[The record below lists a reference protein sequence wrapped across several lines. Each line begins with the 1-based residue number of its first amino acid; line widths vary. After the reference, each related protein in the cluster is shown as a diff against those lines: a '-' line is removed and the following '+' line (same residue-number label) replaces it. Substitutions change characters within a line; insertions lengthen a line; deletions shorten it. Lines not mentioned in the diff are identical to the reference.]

1 MRRSCFLLLTNQ
13 TTTLRARL
21 PLERSGAILE
31 SMSRRIV
38 SIATVAGIAALA
50 LSHFAAPARADEIKL
65 KDGSKINGT
74 IVGFEDN
81 SFKVKTSY
89 GFAVV
94 QKDQVVSITVTDPTK
109 QPEADGAKKA
119 DSEAA
124 KKNAPDSARKSEVAS
139 AKKSD
144 ADAARKTDSAA
155 AKTYLAAPAPS
166 PVKTEKVERA
176 SAPAPAKSSVADS
189 AANEI
194 EEYPHTDAPPT
205 AATNSAQP
213 TSAAANKS
221 VTSSAPSGTNTSNAT
236 TSAAAPAPKPAPPA
250 PMREEVSGN
259 LYTNDTYGFRMYKPP
274 TWKLIEGARTI
285 LPGSITALGTD
296 DQNTYLLIGQ
306 APSGKSLA
314 NDIASTEQRLRDV
327 MENFRPLGE
336 KQVMISGVSAT
347 ERRFRGSVD
356 SRDWSGVVVYI
367 PRGAQVYT
375 IFGMTLADTDLVQ
388 IQENVISRAIT
399 SLQFTK

>member
-1 MRRSCFLLLTNQ
+1 LLTNQ
-13 TTTLRARL
+13 ATILRARL
-21 PLERSGAILE
+21 PLAHSGVILE
-31 SMSRRIV
+31 HMNRRIA
-38 SIATVAGIAALA
+38 SVAGLIALA
-50 LSHFAAPARADEIKL
+50 VLHLAAPARADEIKL

-94 QKDQVVSITVTDPTK
+94 QKDQVVSITVTGDANK
-109 QPEADGAKKA
+109 PE
-119 DSEAA
+119 
-124 KKNAPDSARKSEVAS
+124 PDSAKKPDSDASKKSESAI
-139 AKKSD
+139 AKKSN
-144 ADAARKTDSAA
+144 ADAVKKSESAA
-155 AKTYLAAPAPS
+155 AKTPVAAPAPS
-166 PVKTEKVERA
+166 PMKTEKVEH
-176 SAPAPAKSSVADS
+176 APAPPPTKNSDADS
-189 AANEI
+189 AANAI
-194 EEYPHTDAPPT
+194 EEYPHTDTPT
-205 AATNSAQP
+205 TSAKSPAQP
-213 TSAAANKS
+213 ASAASNP
-221 VTSSAPSGTNTSNAT
+221 SAASTATNTSNAAT
-236 TSAAAPAPKPAPPA
+236 PVAAAPPAPKPAAPE

-306 APSGKSLA
+306 APTGKSLA
-314 NDIASTEQRLRDV
+314 NDIATTEQRLHDV

-336 KQVMISGVSAT
+336 KQVLISGVSAT

-367 PRGAQVYT
+367 PRGERVYT

>member
-1 MRRSCFLLLTNQ
+1 M
-13 TTTLRARL
+13 
-21 PLERSGAILE
+21 I
-31 SMSRRIV
+31 RRIA
-38 SIATVAGIAALA
+38 SVAGLAALA
-50 LSHFAAPARADEIKL
+50 FLPLAASARADEIKL

-94 QKDQVVSITVTDPTK
+94 QKDQVVSITVT
-109 QPEADGAKKA
+109 G
-119 DSEAA
+119 AA
-124 KKNAPDSARKSEVAS
+124 KQLEPEGP
-139 AKKSD
+139 KKPEP
-144 ADAARKTDSAA
+144 AA
-155 AKTYLAAPAPS
+155 AKATVAAAASPAAKPEKAEHAS
-166 PVKTEKVERA
+166 TTTTPIRTTQGKTSEPE
-176 SAPAPAKSSVADS
+176 SGTPADNPAV
-189 AANEI
+189 
-194 EEYPHTDAPPT
+194 EYPHVDTATAPARDSAQPAATATNPPT
-205 AATNSAQP
+205 AAAAAAQP
-213 TSAAANKS
+213 VKSAA
-221 VTSSAPSGTNTSNAT
+221 PE
-236 TSAAAPAPKPAPPA
+236 

-306 APSGKSLA
+306 APNGKSLA
-314 NDIASTEQRLRDV
+314 NDIAATEQRLHSILD
-327 MENFRPLGE
+327 NFRPLGE

-347 ERRFRGSVD
+347 ERYFRGSVD
-356 SRDWSGVVVYI
+356 ARDWSGTVVYI
-367 PRGAQVYT
+367 PHGARVYT

>member
-1 MRRSCFLLLTNQ
+1 MS
-13 TTTLRARL
+13 LRVISVA
-21 PLERSGAILE
+21 A
-31 SMSRRIV
+31 
-38 SIATVAGIAALA
+38 VAGFAALA
-50 LSHFAAPARADEIKL
+50 VLQFAAPARADEIKL
-65 KDGSKINGT
+65 KDGSKIYGT

-94 QKDQVVSITVTDPTK
+94 QKDQVVSITVTGDANK
-109 QPEADGAKKA
+109 PEPESAKKP
-119 DSEAA
+119 DSDAA
-124 KKNAPDSARKSEVAS
+124 KKPEATNAT
-139 AKKSD
+139 AKKPA
-144 ADAARKTDSAA
+144 ADTAKKTESAA
-155 AKTYLAAPAPS
+155 AKTSVAVPTPATPK
-166 PVKTEKVERA
+166 PEKVEHA
-176 SAPAPAKSSVADS
+176 SALSPAKNSDADS
-189 AANEI
+189 ATNPV
-194 EEYPHTDAPPT
+194 EEYPHTDTPT
-205 AATNSAQP
+205 KSATNSAQP
-213 TSAAANKS
+213 ASAAPNAS
-221 VTSSAPSGTNTSNAT
+221 PMSNTSNAAT
-236 TSAAAPAPKPAPPA
+236 PATAAAPAPKPAAPE

-306 APSGKSLA
+306 APTGKSLA

-367 PRGAQVYT
+367 PRGDHVYT
-375 IFGMTLADTDLVQ
+375 VFGMTLADTDLVQ

>member
-1 MRRSCFLLLTNQ
+1 M
-13 TTTLRARL
+13 
-21 PLERSGAILE
+21 I
-31 SMSRRIV
+31 RRIA
-38 SIATVAGIAALA
+38 SVASLAALA
-50 LSHFAAPARADEIKL
+50 FLPLLASARADEIKL
-65 KDGSKINGT
+65 KDGTKIIGT

-94 QKDQVVSITVTDPTK
+94 RKDQVVSITVTGDGK
-109 QPEADGAKKA
+109 QPE
-119 DSEAA
+119 
-124 KKNAPDSARKSEVAS
+124 PDSAKTPEAANAKKPDANAV
-139 AKKSD
+139 KKSD
-144 ADAARKTDSAA
+144 PAA
-155 AKTYLAAPAPS
+155 AKTPVAAPAP
-166 PVKTEKVERA
+166 PAVKPEKVEHA
-176 SAPAPAKSSVADS
+176 SAPPAQTTATMPAKTPEFESRS
-189 AANEI
+189 AADNSVV
-194 EEYPHTDAPPT
+194 EYPHSDAPTSPAKNSAAT
-205 AATNSAQP
+205 AANARNASNAP
-213 TSAAANKS
+213 TSVA
-221 VTSSAPSGTNTSNAT
+221 AT
-236 TSAAAPAPKPAPPA
+236 TPPKPVAPE

-259 LYTNDTYGFRMYKPP
+259 LYTNDTYGFQMYKPP

-306 APSGKSLA
+306 EPSGKSLA
-314 NDIASTEQRLRDV
+314 NDIAATEQRLHALMD
-327 MENFRPLGE
+327 NFRPLGE

-356 SRDWSGVVVYI
+356 ARDWSGIVVYV
-367 PRGAQVYT
+367 PHGTRVYT